1 MFEYLMVFL
10 LGGAGYCLIEVLW
23 RGFTHWSMAIAGGGA
38 LAFIYHIGA
47 RYPESALWQRCAAG
61 GAYDH
66 SRRAYRGVCR
76 EHTARV
82 GSVGLLGTAAQLH
95 GTDLGAVQRP
105 VVSDHSTGGS
115 DLPRGQEKV
124 QKT

>member
-1 MFEYLMVFL
+1 MSY
-10 LGGAGYCLIEVLW
+10 
-23 RGFTHWSMAIAGGGA
+23 RGA
-38 LAFIYHIGA
+38 LAGVHTLEHGSGGRGSARVHLSYRRAVSGVGA
-47 RYPESALWQRCAAG
+47 LAEVRG
-61 GAYDH
+61 GGTYDH
-66 SRRAYRGVCR
+66 ARGACRGVCG

-82 GSVGLLGTAAQLH
+82 GSVGLLGAAAQLH